1 MNYAEWIREQHARS
15 VAAEQIAEAA
25 LDGPVLCVDDIES
38 LAPLLRGASQLLAV
52 PVADVQI
59 VGSVRFGFSLRDGAA
74 FDPAF
79 SDLDLAIVNAG
90 LYQRCSAATAASAG
104 AARFPERD
112 FPADERVAVRKAF
125 DALSLSVADRF
136 AYVSVAVFPDQ
147 AALVRAQAGRIRA
160 YLGVA
165 GQAPA
170 AAQASAVPTRA
181 VETGFQRI
189 VDAGLPQY
197 MLPIAASTPGN
208 ASPWLADP
216 AAFQRAFG
224 GSALRQV
231 RLAALQRALDDLAQV
246 VHVQCSLVGG
256 SFVDVSNAV
265 PNDLDIVVFYRAR
278 ADVRFEPGRALQ
290 RLTRKFLLEH
300 IDMRFVPCDAEPWLM
315 VKLTSYFTM
324 LYQSRR
330 PGTEERQHGLVLL
343 LPGTEQGGAS

>member
-1 MNYAEWIREQHARS
+1 MDYAEWIHEQYARR
-15 VAAEQIAEAA
+15 VAVEQIAEAV
-25 LDGPVLCVDDIES
+25 LDGPVLYSGDAAR
-38 LAPLLRGASQLLAV
+38 LAPLLRDVGQLLAV
-52 PVADVQI
+52 SVGDIHI
-59 VGSVRFGFSLRDGAA
+59 VGSTRFGFSLRDGAV

-90 LYQRCSAATAASAG
+90 LYRRCSAVAKASAD

-112 FPADERVAVRKAF
+112 FPADERIAVRKAF

-147 AALVRAQAGRIRA
+147 AALVRAQAGRIGA

-165 GQAPA
+165 SQVPTVR
-170 AAQASAVPTRA
+170 QVDAVPANA
-181 VETGFQRI
+181 VETHFQRI
-189 VDAGLPQY
+189 VDEGLPPY
-197 MLPIAASTPGN
+197 LLPIAASTPGN
-208 ASPWLADP
+208 ASPWLADS
-216 AAFQRAFG
+216 AAFHRAFG
-224 GSALRQV
+224 GSELRQV
-231 RLAALQRALDDLAQV
+231 RLAALRSAFADLAQV
-246 VHVQCSLVGG
+246 VDVQCCLVGG
-256 SFVDVSNAV
+256 SFLDVSNTA
-265 PNDLDIVVFYRAR
+265 PNDLDIVAFYRAR

-330 PGTEERQHGLVLL
+330 PGVEERDSGLVLL
-343 LPGTEQGGAS
+343 LPDRTRA

>member
-25 LDGPVLCVDDIES
+25 LDGPALCAGDSES
-38 LAPLLRGASQLLAV
+38 LAPLLRGVSQLLAV

-59 VGSVRFGFSLRDGAA
+59 VGSARFGFSLRDGAA

-90 LYQRCSAATAASAG
+90 LYQRCSAPTAASPD

-112 FPADERVAVRKAF
+112 FPADERIAVRKAL

-165 GQAPA
+165 GPAPVA
-170 AAQASAVPTRA
+170 RPADAVDTS
-181 VETGFQRI
+181 FQHI

-197 MLPIAASTPGN
+197 LLPIAASTPGN
-208 ASPWLADP
+208 ASPWLADR
-216 AAFQRAFG
+216 AAFERAFG
-224 GSALRQV
+224 GSSLRQV
-231 RLAALQRALDDLAQV
+231 RLAALGRALADLTQV
-246 VHVQCSLVGG
+246 VQVHCCLVGG

-265 PNDLDIVVFYRAR
+265 PNDLDIVVFYSAR

-315 VKLTSYFTM
+315 VKLTSYFTQ

-330 PGTEERQHGLVLL
+330 PGTDAREHGLVLL
-343 LPGTEQGGAS
+343 LPGNGAGQ

>member
-25 LDGPVLCVDDIES
+25 LDGPALCAGDSES
-38 LAPLLRGASQLLAV
+38 LAPLLRGVSQLLAV

-59 VGSVRFGFSLRDGAA
+59 VGSARFGFSLRDGAA

-90 LYQRCSAATAASAG
+90 LYQRCSAPTAASPD

-112 FPADERVAVRKAF
+112 FPADERIAVRKAF

-165 GQAPA
+165 GPAPA
-170 AAQASAVPTRA
+170 VRPADAVDIS
-181 VETGFQRI
+181 FQHI

-197 MLPIAASTPGN
+197 LLPIAASTPGN
-208 ASPWLADP
+208 ASPWLADR
-216 AAFQRAFG
+216 AAFERAFG
-224 GSALRQV
+224 GSSLRQV
-231 RLAALQRALDDLAQV
+231 RLAGLGRALADLAQV
-246 VHVQCSLVGG
+246 VQVHCCLVGG

-265 PNDLDIVVFYRAR
+265 PNDLDIVVFYSAR

-315 VKLTSYFTM
+315 VKLTSYFTQ

-330 PGTEERQHGLVLL
+330 PGTDAREHGLVLL
-343 LPGTEQGGAS
+343 LPGTGAGQ

>member
-1 MNYAEWIREQHARS
+1 MDYAEWIREQHMRS
-15 VAAEQIAEAA
+15 VAVEQIAEAA
-25 LDGPVLCVDDIES
+25 LDGPALCAGDSES
-38 LAPLLRGASQLLAV
+38 LAPLMRGVSQLLAV

-59 VGSVRFGFSLRDGAA
+59 VGSARFGFSLRDGAA

-90 LYQRCSAATAASAG
+90 LYQRCSAPTAASAD

-112 FPADERVAVRKAF
+112 FPADERIAVRKAF

-147 AALVRAQAGRIRA
+147 AALVRAQAERMRA

-165 GQAPA
+165 GPAPA
-170 AAQASAVPTRA
+170 ARQTGAAPAGA
-181 VETGFQRI
+181 VETPFQRI

-197 MLPIAASTPGN
+197 MLPITASTPGN
-208 ASPWLADP
+208 ASPWLADL
-216 AAFQRAFG
+216 AAFQHAFG

-231 RLAALQRALDDLAQV
+231 RLVALQRALADLAQV
-246 VHVQCSLVGG
+246 VQVQCCLVGG

-300 IDMRFVPCDAEPWLM
+300 IDMRFVPCDAEPWMM
-315 VKLTSYFTM
+315 VKLTSYFTQ

-330 PGTEERQHGLVLL
+330 PGTEAREHGLVLL
-343 LPGTEQGGAS
+343 LPGTGTGQ

>member
-25 LDGPVLCVDDIES
+25 LDGPALCAGDSES
-38 LAPLLRGASQLLAV
+38 LAPLLRGVSQLLAV

-59 VGSVRFGFSLRDGAA
+59 VGSARFGFSLRDGAA

-90 LYQRCSAATAASAG
+90 LYQRCSAPTAASAD

-112 FPADERVAVRKAF
+112 FPADERIAVRKAF

-165 GQAPA
+165 GPAPA
-170 AAQASAVPTRA
+170 ARPAGAAPAGA
-181 VETGFQRI
+181 VETPFQHI

-197 MLPIAASTPGN
+197 LLPIAASTPGN
-208 ASPWLADP
+208 ASPWLADR
-216 AAFQRAFG
+216 AAFERAFG
-224 GSALRQV
+224 GSSLRRL
-231 RLAALQRALDDLAQV
+231 RLAALGRALADLAQV
-246 VHVQCSLVGG
+246 VQVHCCLVGG

-265 PNDLDIVVFYRAR
+265 PNDLDIVVFYSAR

-315 VKLTSYFTM
+315 VKLTSYFTQ

-330 PGTEERQHGLVLL
+330 PGTDAREHGLVLL
-343 LPGTEQGGAS
+343 LPGTGTGQ

>member
-25 LDGPVLCVDDIES
+25 LDGPALCAGDSES
-38 LAPLLRGASQLLAV
+38 LAPLLRGVSQLLAV

-59 VGSVRFGFSLRDGAA
+59 VGSARFGFSLRDGAA

-90 LYQRCSAATAASAG
+90 LYQRCSAPTAASPD

-112 FPADERVAVRKAF
+112 FPADERIAVRKAF

-165 GQAPA
+165 GPAPA
-170 AAQASAVPTRA
+170 VRPADAVDTS
-181 VETGFQRI
+181 FQHI

-197 MLPIAASTPGN
+197 LLPIAASTPGN
-208 ASPWLADP
+208 ASPWLADR
-216 AAFQRAFG
+216 AAFERAFG
-224 GSALRQV
+224 GSSLRQV
-231 RLAALQRALDDLAQV
+231 RLAALGRALADLAQV
-246 VHVQCSLVGG
+246 VQVHCCLVGG

-265 PNDLDIVVFYRAR
+265 PNDLDIVVFYSAR
-278 ADVRFEPGRALQ
+278 ADVSFEPGRALQ

-315 VKLTSYFTM
+315 VKLTSYFTQ

-330 PGTEERQHGLVLL
+330 PGTDAREHGLVLL
-343 LPGTEQGGAS
+343 LPGTGAGQ